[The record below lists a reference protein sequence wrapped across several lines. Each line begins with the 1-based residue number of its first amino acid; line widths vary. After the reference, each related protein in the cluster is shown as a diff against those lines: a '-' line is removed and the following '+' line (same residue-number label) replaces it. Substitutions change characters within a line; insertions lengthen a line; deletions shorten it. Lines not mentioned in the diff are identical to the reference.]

1 MSVADEALYEVHAHV
16 AVVTLNRPAAMNA
29 VNEALSIA
37 LGAAMER
44 ASADPEVRVVV
55 LTGSGTRAFCAGMDL
70 KAFARGESA
79 EDPAHPE
86 WGFGGFVRHAID
98 KPVIAAVNG
107 FALGGGSELVLACDL
122 AIAGRS
128 VMLGF
133 PEVTRGLVAA
143 AGGVIR
149 LPRQI
154 PRKLA
159 LEALLTGQPL
169 SAERSRELGL
179 INRVVDDGKVL
190 ASALS
195 LAEIIAAN
203 APLAV
208 QASKRFVREA
218 DRFGSDWDDAV
229 WAAHDDAIMPVFA
242 TDDAREGATA
252 FAEKRS
258 PQWTG
263 R

>member
-1 MSVADEALYEVHAHV
+1 MTDEVLYDLRGHV
-16 AVVTLNRPAAMNA
+16 ALLTLNRPEAMNS
-29 VNEALSIA
+29 VNEALSRA
-37 LGAAMER
+37 LGVALELAA
-44 ASADPEVRVVV
+44 ADPDVRVIV

-79 EDPAHPE
+79 EDPDHPE
-86 WGFGGFVRHAID
+86 WGFAGFVRHVVD

-107 FALGGGSELVLACDL
+107 FALGGGSELVLASDL
-122 AIAGRS
+122 GIAARS
-128 VMLGF
+128 VKLGF

-149 LPRQI
+149 LPRQV

-159 LEALLTGQPL
+159 LEALLTGEPL
-169 SAERSRELGL
+169 TAERALDLGL
-179 INRVVDDGKVL
+179 INRVVDDEEVL
-190 ASALS
+190 EAALG
-195 LAEIIAAN
+195 LAERIAAN

-208 QASKRFVREA
+208 QASKRFVRTA
-218 DRFGSDWDDAV
+218 DDFGSDWGDDI
-229 WAAHDDAIMPVFA
+229 WAAHDAAVMPIFT